1 MKKNKVAAVVGA
13 GPGLG
18 ASVAKRFAKEGYT
31 TALVAR
37 TQSKLEEIQKSIEAL
52 GQRALPF
59 SADVNS
65 ESDLESTF
73 RNITDNEG
81 DIEVLVYN
89 AGDFKMQS
97 VLDIDPEEFKRSWE
111 INCMGAF
118 LCSKLVLPSMIE
130 NKRGTIIFT
139 GATASIRGS
148 AMFSR
153 LAVGKFGLRALAQS
167 MAREFG
173 PMGIHVAHVVID
185 GMIATPFF
193 METQPDRDP
202 QTLLS
207 PESIAEQ
214 YWQLH
219 LQDRTSWTL
228 ELDLR
233 PSVENF

>member
-1 MKKNKVAAVVGA
+1 VGA

-18 ASVAKRFAKEGYT
+18 ASVAQRFAKEGYT
-31 TALVAR
+31 AALVAR
-37 TQSKLEEIQKSIEAL
+37 TQSKLKEIQNGIEAL

-59 SADVNS
+59 SADVTS
-65 ESDLESTF
+65 EKELERVF
-73 RNITDNEG
+73 HEITENEG
-81 DIEVLVYN
+81 AIEILVYN
-89 AGDFKMQS
+89 AGDFKTQS
-97 VLDIDPEEFKRSWE
+97 VLDIDPEGFKRSWE

-118 LCSKLVLPSMIE
+118 LCSKLVLPGMIE
-130 NKRGTIIFT
+130 KKRGTIIFT
-139 GATASIRGS
+139 GATASKRGG

-173 PMGIHVAHVVID
+173 PLGIHVAHVIID
-185 GMIATPFF
+185 GMIATPFYL
-193 METQPDRDP
+193 ESQPDRDP
-202 QTLLS
+202 MTLLS

-219 LQDRTSWTL
+219 LQERTSWTL

-233 PSVENF
+233 PSVERF

>member
-1 MKKNKVAAVVGA
+1 MNKNKVVAVVGA

-18 ASVAKRFAKEGYT
+18 ASVAQRFAKEGYT
-31 TALVAR
+31 IALIAR

-52 GQRALPF
+52 GQRALPV
-59 SADVNS
+59 SADVTS
-65 ESDLESTF
+65 ESDLESAFNQITEDGG
-73 RNITDNEG
+73 NIEAL
-81 DIEVLVYN
+81 IYN

-97 VLDIDPEEFKRSWE
+97 VLDIDPEGFKRSWE

-118 LCSKLVLPSMIE
+118 LSSKLVLPSMIE

-139 GATASIRGS
+139 GATASKRGS
-148 AMFSR
+148 SMFSR

-173 PMGIHVAHVVID
+173 PKGVHIAHVVID
-185 GMIATPFF
+185 GIIATPFYI
-193 METQPDRDP
+193 ENQPDRDP

-207 PESIAEQ
+207 PDSIAEQ
-214 YWQLH
+214 YLQLH
-219 LQDRTSWTL
+219 IQDRTSWTL

-233 PSVENF
+233 PSAEKF